1 MIDVKYFAGFIDA
14 DGSFNLFVQK
24 LSNGLFKIY
33 PKVSLSQLEFRNDS
47 LRELAD
53 HYEVSVHKINK
64 GVVDNVSLHCNKA
77 ITFINLIKNHLVI
90 KRDVA
95 EYILSVSGKEVTEEE
110 LKAIKSV
117 VKQLRK
123 KNTPDKNFPSRKWM
137 AGYIDGDGCFYAKVT
152 NKGVL
157 NCKLIIASSS
167 DALAGIELIKKC
179 FGGSIRIQGN
189 VGYYELHISSSKAT
203 ELYEY
208 IGKHLRIKK
217 SQMELVR
224 NWVGENRH
232 AKSKGATYESNKKFC
247 ETLATTKSL
256 GINRLINDVIVY

>member
-24 LSNGLFKIY
+24 LANGLFKIY
-33 PKVSLSQLEFRNDS
+33 PKVSLAQLEFRNES
-47 LRELAD
+47 LRELAE
-53 HYEVSVHKINK
+53 HYGVAVHTINN
-64 GVVDNVSLHCNKA
+64 GTLTNVSLHCAKA

-90 KRDVA
+90 KKEVA
-95 EYILSVSGKEVTEEE
+95 EYLLSVAGKEVTEEE

-123 KNTPDKNFPSRKWM
+123 QNVPNKNFPSRKWM
-137 AGYIDGDGCFYAKVT
+137 AGYIDGDGCFYSKVT
-152 NKGVL
+152 KNGVL

-167 DALAGIELIKKC
+167 DALAGLELIKKS
-179 FGGSIRIQGN
+179 FGGSIRIEGN
-189 VGYYELHISSSKAT
+189 SSKYELHISSSKAT
-203 ELYEY
+203 ELYDY

-217 SQMELVR
+217 TQMELVR

-232 AKSKGATYESNKKFC
+232 AKSKGATYETNKKFC
-247 ETLATTKSL
+247 ETLATTKYI
-256 GINRLINDVIVY
+256 GRY